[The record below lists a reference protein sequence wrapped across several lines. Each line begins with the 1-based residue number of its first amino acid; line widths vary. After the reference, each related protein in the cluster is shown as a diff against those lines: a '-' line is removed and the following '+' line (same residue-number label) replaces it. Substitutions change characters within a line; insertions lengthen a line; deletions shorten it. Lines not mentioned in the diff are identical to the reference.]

1 MSETNGTEPTT
12 GVTYPT
18 ITVPGR
24 GTYRVKFSQGAQYV
38 LEDEFNMDMA
48 DVGKHLQAWAPRTD
62 AVTGEPIPPKISIRF
77 IYKVLSACIWNQVKI
92 PPQELADC
100 FEVSDTMMVVQVV
113 AEAFGKMRLPTA
125 LKLQESAT
133 NQQGQVLPN

>member
-1 MSETNGTEPTT
+1 MNEPNGTEPTT

-38 LEDEFNMDMA
+38 LEDELKMDMA
-48 DVGKHLQAWAPRTD
+48 EVGKHLQGWAPRMD
-62 AVTGEPIPPKISIRF
+62 AVTGDVIPPRISVVF
-77 IYKVLSACIWNQVKI
+77 LYKVLSACIWNQVKI

-100 FEVSDTMMVVQVV
+100 FEVSDTMMIVQVV

-133 NQQGQVLPN
+133 PTQGQVLPN